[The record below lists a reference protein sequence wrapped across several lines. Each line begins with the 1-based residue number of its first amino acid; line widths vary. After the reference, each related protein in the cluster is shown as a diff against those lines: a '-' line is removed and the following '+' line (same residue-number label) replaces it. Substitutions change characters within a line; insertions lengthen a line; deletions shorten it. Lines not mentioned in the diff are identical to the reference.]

1 MLPIL
6 IRRADSFEKT
16 LMLGKIESRRR
27 RGRQRMRWLDGIT
40 DSINMS
46 LSKLQELVMYRD
58 NVEKAAAFQLPG
70 HCSVCP
76 PVKIR
81 RPRQML
87 LITWPF
93 KWSWGLTSG
102 SISSIQLEPIK
113 AK

>member
-1 MLPIL
+1 MVAFQAESGSPL
-6 IRRADSFEKT
+6 AFASF
-16 LMLGKIESRRR
+16 
-27 RGRQRMRWLDGIT
+27 
-40 DSINMS
+40 
-46 LSKLQELVMYRD
+46 